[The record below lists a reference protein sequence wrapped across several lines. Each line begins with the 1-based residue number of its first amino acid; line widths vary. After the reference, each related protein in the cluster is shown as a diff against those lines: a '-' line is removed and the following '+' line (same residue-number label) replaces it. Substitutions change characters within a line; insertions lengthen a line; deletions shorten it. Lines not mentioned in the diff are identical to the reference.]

1 MRILWVS
8 NSPIGP
14 SANILNEKYGG
25 TSGGWIQSEYE
36 SLAKEEHEMFFL
48 SMISDLKKGEVLK
61 KSNDLGTLYCCKLP
75 KPCYGIKNPQYLEEN
90 IKGIIDEI
98 KPDIIHI
105 WGTETCISN
114 IVSKCAPEIPKVIF
128 IQGIIGVH
136 QKYLGGFLERKDNKK
151 YFKGASLISLLKDE
165 LRKKLF
171 KNQVAIERETLLNC
185 KNVIIDSDFGKAF
198 FRSVSDVIKCFP
210 HPLLPNKVF
219 YDYSWNYENI
229 APHTI
234 FTVYS
239 GNAEKGLQELLKAIA
254 IVKRTYPDVKVRVPG
269 IYPLDENKKLVA
281 QKNDS
286 YSCVLK
292 NMIDSL
298 GLEENIEFL
307 GKLDVTG
314 MAENMSASHIFVNPS
329 CQEVHASTLREAM
342 IVGTPCISTLCGC
355 VAEFLKHNEN
365 GLLYRYQEYE
375 VLAYY
380 IEKIFSDKEFSKKL
394 SENSGKALDL
404 LTDESTK
411 TMSEI
416 YESIV
421 DC

>member
-14 SANILNEKYGG
+14 SANILNETYGG

-48 SMISDLKKGEVLK
+48 SMISNLKKGEILK

-98 KPDIIHI
+98 MPDIIHI
-105 WGTETCISN
+105 WGTETCVSN

-128 IQGIIGVH
+128 IQGIIGIH
-136 QKYLGGFLERKDNKK
+136 QKYLGGFFGRKENKE
-151 YFKGASLISLLKDE
+151 YFKGSSLISRVKDG
-165 LRKKLF
+165 LRIKLF

-198 FRSVSDVIKCFP
+198 FRSVSDNIKCFA
-210 HPLLPNKVF
+210 HPLLPNQIF
-219 YDYSWNYENI
+219 YNYSWDYENI
-229 APHTI
+229 NPHTI

-239 GNAEKGLQELLKAIA
+239 GNAEKGLQELLKAVA
-254 IVKRTYPDVKVRVPG
+254 IVKRTYPDVKVCVPG
-269 IYPLDENKKLVA
+269 IYPLDENKNLVA

-298 GLEENIEFL
+298 GLKENVEFL
-307 GKLDVTG
+307 GRLDVKG
-314 MAENMSASHIFVNPS
+314 MAENMAKVHIFVNPS

-355 VAEFLKHNEN
+355 VAEFLRHNEN

-380 IEKIFSDKEFSKKL
+380 IEKIFSDKDFSKQL
-394 SENSGKALDL
+394 SQNSKRALDL
-404 LTDESTK
+404 LTGENTK
-411 TMSEI
+411 SMSEI

-421 DC
+421 S